1 MSGCGEYTIIC
12 FEEKILQI
20 KEILEISLNTIFF
33 HRYLGSEKFD
43 DVKTNLN
50 NIYYVKLKSENL
62 SNSINNILNEIE
74 NNYKDK
80 NNYGQKLSLSFYE
93 KGKNPWEKW
102 NFILIFSKKEDSK
115 QKEELNS
122 KSEELEDDKG
132 NKIREFIFKII
143 EKLNDKGNF
152 MPNINLD
159 DNSIKDE
166 TFLYNISI
174 EKIATKEDY
183 RSLYFNLVENN
194 QENIIKIDLLP

>member
-1 MSGCGEYTIIC
+1 MLGYGEYTIIC

-43 DVKTNLN
+43 DMKTNLN
-50 NIYYVKLKSENL
+50 NINYVKLKNEKL
-62 SNSINNILNEIE
+62 SNNINNILNEIE
-74 NNYKDK
+74 SNFKDK
-80 NNYGQKLSLSFYE
+80 NNYGQRLSLSFYE

-102 NFILIFSKKEDSK
+102 NFILILSKKEDSK

-132 NKIREFIFKII
+132 NKIREYIFKLI
-143 EKLNDKGNF
+143 EKLTDKENF

-194 QENIIKIDLLP
+194 QENTIKIDLLP